1 MRSIYQIYNTLNVRH
16 RKTENRFIWKQ
27 RKLSL
32 FPFLCLADLSRDY
45 RFSQSRATA
54 ATLHP
59 PLLIGVRQ
67 KRCLLNTFVTN
78 LNFNPE
84 GVSAVL
90 QRAGGWLL
98 KKTSAPQSSPFFI
111 RRGIISANLTRHN
124 LNLPVQAWS
133 ITHSRVPWT
142 WARYYDLFFCSIQLC
157 LIFHNTLQCL
167 YVAYLFI
174 SQTSNK

>member
-1 MRSIYQIYNTLNVRH
+1 MSDTGKLKIDLFES
-16 RKTENRFIWKQ
+16 KENSAF
-27 RKLSL
+27 SL
-32 FPFLCLADLSRDY
+32 FCAWQISH
-45 RFSQSRATA
+45 ATIASPSHGRPA

-59 PLLIGVRQ
+59 PLLIEVRQ

-142 WARYYDLFFCSIQLC
+142 WARYYDLFFCSIQLY